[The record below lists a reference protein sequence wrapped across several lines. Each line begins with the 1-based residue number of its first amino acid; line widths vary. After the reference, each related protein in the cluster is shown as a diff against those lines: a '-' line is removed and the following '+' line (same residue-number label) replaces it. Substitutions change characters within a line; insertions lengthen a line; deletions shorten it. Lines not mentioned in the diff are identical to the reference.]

1 MDPSGDGGHGTRDG
15 ASAVVVADRRG
26 RSASLAT
33 AVLVERLSTRHS
45 VTVIDLAGFG
55 IAMTAD
61 ERRAYETDDPIV
73 DPRVR
78 SSADAVSEASVLAFV
93 TPLLSSGLSAPV
105 KGWLDRV
112 LVPGV
117 GFVIGE
123 DGRMRPGLRHIRQL
137 ITVSIDD
144 RSRIRRFREGDS
156 ARRVIA
162 RALRLVCGWS
172 TRSSWI
178 RVSSTASAG
187 EISDAVA
194 GAARRW

>member
-1 MDPSGDGGHGTRDG
+1 M
-15 ASAVVVADRRG
+15 
-26 RSASLAT
+26 
-33 AVLVERLSTRHS
+33 ERLSTRHS

-137 ITVSIDD
+137 ITV
-144 RSRIRRFREGDS
+144 
-156 ARRVIA
+156 
-162 RALRLVCGWS
+162 
-172 TRSSWI
+172 
-178 RVSSTASAG
+178 
-187 EISDAVA
+187 
-194 GAARRW
+194 